1 MNYYKY
7 EYFLGNGVGD
17 LNIKAECRLLIQTFV
32 VYDYPYYSD
41 NMQKIK
47 NTFIANTTVSGRTIY
62 LSPFTFNSDVEI
74 EFKLKNI
81 PNNWLVGFGSDGTT
95 WNGKGLWFKLQNYNQ
110 DKASIMW
117 VDTGGTIR
125 DAGITSDYGTSTV
138 FTIYSEGIHKIYWNL
153 DGVPKAYRDTKTT
166 VPLGLRIDIFDN
178 QDYDIEY
185 IKVKKL

>member
-1 MNYYKY
+1 M
-7 EYFLGNGVGD
+7 FLT
-17 LNIKAECRLLIQTFV
+17 KTFV

-81 PNNWLVGFGSDGTT
+81 PNSWLIGFGSDGTS
-95 WNGKGLWFKLQNYNQ
+95 WNSKAVWFKLQNYNQ
-110 DKASIMW
+110 NKASIMYI
-117 VDTGGTIR
+117 DTGGSNH
-125 DAGITSDYGTSTV
+125 DVSITDSYGTSTV
-138 FTIYSEGIHKIYWNL
+138 FTLKSENIHKIYWYL
-153 DGVPKAYRDTKTT
+153 DSVVKAYRDTKTSL
-166 VPLGLRIDIFDN
+166 PLGLRIDIFDN

-185 IKVKKL
+185 IKVKAL